1 MEKIKNCLYIVA
13 TPIGNLNEL
22 SPRALNILSSVSLI
36 ACEDT
41 RETVKLLSHF
51 NISKPLVSC
60 HEHNEN
66 FSSDKLIRTI
76 LDGGSVAMVSDA
88 GYPGISDPGGILIK
102 KAIENE
108 IDVHVI
114 SGPCA
119 IINALI
125 GSGLDSSHF
134 YFPGFLNSKNKVK
147 KQEMLELS
155 KRKETII
162 LYESPHRI
170 GDTLEQLFEVFG
182 DRKAC
187 VARELTKLYE
197 EFDRNTLSN
206 LANKYKD
213 GAKGEIV
220 LVIEGNNEEEVDFV
234 DNFEMIKE
242 VESLIASGFSTKDAI
257 KIVSTK
263 YNVSKNDLYRE
274 FHQ

>member
-22 SPRALNILSSVSLI
+22 SPRALNILNNVSII

-41 RETVKLLSHF
+41 RETIKLLSHF
-51 NISKPLVSC
+51 NISKPLISC

-66 FSSDKLIRTI
+66 YSSDKLIRNI
-76 LDGGSVAMVSDA
+76 LEGESVAMVSDA
-88 GYPGISDPGGILIK
+88 GYPGISDPGGIIIK

-119 IINALI
+119 IINALV

-134 YFPGFLNSKNKVK
+134 YFHGFLNSKNKIK
-147 KQEMLELS
+147 KQEILELS
-155 KRKETII
+155 QRKETVII
-162 LYESPHRI
+162 YESPYRI
-170 GDTLEQLFEVFG
+170 SETLEQLLEVFG

-197 EFDRNTLSN
+197 EFDRDT
-206 LANKYKD
+206 LANLVVKYKD
-213 GAKGEIV
+213 GTKGEIV
-220 LVIEGNNEEEVDFV
+220 LVIEGNKNEEVAFV
-234 DNFEMIKE
+234 DNFKMIKE
-242 VESLIASGFSTKDAI
+242 VETLIASGFSTKDAI
-257 KIVSTK
+257 KEVSTK
-263 YNVSKNDLYRE
+263 YNISKNDLYRE

>member
-1 MEKIKNCLYIVA
+1 
-13 TPIGNLNEL
+13 
-22 SPRALNILSSVSLI
+22 
-36 ACEDT
+36 
-41 RETVKLLSHF
+41 
-51 NISKPLVSC
+51 
-60 HEHNEN
+60 
-66 FSSDKLIRTI
+66 
-76 LDGGSVAMVSDA
+76 MVSDA

-119 IINALI
+119 VINALI

-134 YFPGFLNSKNKVK
+134 YFHGFLNSKNKIK
-147 KQEMLELS
+147 KNEILELS

-170 GDTLEQLFEVFG
+170 GETLQQLFEVFG
-182 DRKAC
+182 DRRAC

-206 LANKYKD
+206 LAKKYEE
-213 GAKGEIV
+213 GARGEIV
-220 LVIEGNNEEEVDFV
+220 LVIEGNQEENVDYV

-242 VESLIASGFSTKDAI
+242 VENLIASGFSTKDAI
-257 KIVSTK
+257 KEVSNK

>member
-22 SPRALNILSSVSLI
+22 SPRALNILSNVSVI

-60 HEHNEN
+60 HEQNEN
-66 FSSDKLIRTI
+66 YSSDKLIQNI
-76 LDGGSVAMVSDA
+76 LDGESVAMVSDA

-134 YFPGFLNSKNKVK
+134 YFHGFLNSKNKVK
-147 KQEMLELS
+147 KQEILELS
-155 KRKETII
+155 KRKETVI

-170 GDTLEQLFEVFG
+170 GDTLEQLLDVFG
-182 DRKAC
+182 DRRAC
-187 VARELTKLYE
+187 VARELTKLFE

-206 LANKYKD
+206 LASKYKD

-220 LVIEGNNEEEVDFV
+220 LVIEGNKEEEVDFV

-242 VESLIASGFSTKDAI
+242 VESLISSGFSTKDAI
-257 KIVSTK
+257 KQVSTK